1 MKTKIYIFNPLL
13 RTPAVK
19 ITGIVIGNDADDIC
33 GRCCSGCPKRNYISK
48 TSALNE
54 LFKII
59 DMKRLLI
66 ALGCLIFLYSFIET
80 KKVTIYSIGDST
92 MCDYDQRYLNGFGGD
107 NYPIRGWMQMM
118 PRFFTEEVVIKN
130 MARSGRSS
138 KSFREEGYWQK
149 TIEQV
154 KPGDYVFIMFGPNDE
169 KDDSLRHTDP
179 HSTYRQN
186 LINYISE
193 TRTKKGIPVL
203 FTSITRRKFDR
214 NGKLLPNTFE
224 SYVEEVRR
232 LAKEMKVPLI
242 DLNLKSRE
250 LVQQLGPE
258 ASKQLYVYIEPG
270 KFTKLPKGKKDDT
283 HLSAEGATAIAQL
296 AGEGLREIK
305 SPLAQYLVK

>member
-33 GRCCSGCPKRNYISK
+33 GRCRSGCPKRNYISK

-66 ALGCLIFLYSFIET
+66 ALGCLIFLYSFIEAN
-80 KKVTIYSIGDST
+80 KVTIYSIGDST
-92 MCDYDQRYLNGFGGD
+92 MCDYDQLYLNGFGGD

-118 PRFFTEEVVIKN
+118 PQFFNEEVVIKN

-138 KSFREEGYWQK
+138 QSFREEGYWQK

-193 TRTKKGIPVL
+193 TKAKKGIPVL
-203 FTSITRRKFDR
+203 FTSITRRKFDKS
-214 NGKLLPNTFE
+214 GTLLPNTFE

-232 LAKEMKVPLI
+232 VAKEMKVPLI
-242 DLNLKSRE
+242 DLNRKSRE

>member
-13 RTPAVK
+13 RKPAVK

-33 GRCCSGCPKRNYISK
+33 GHCCSGCHKRNYISK
-48 TSALNE
+48 TSTLTE

-59 DMKRLLI
+59 DMKKSFV
-66 ALGCLIFLYSFIET
+66 ALACLVFLYSFTET

-118 PRFFTEEVVIKN
+118 PQFFTEEVVIKN

-138 KSFREEGYWQK
+138 KSFRDEGYWQK
-149 TIEQV
+149 TIDQV
-154 KPGDYVFIMFGPNDE
+154 MPGDYVFIMFGPNDE

-179 HSTYRQN
+179 HGTYRQN

-193 TRTKKGIPVL
+193 TRAKKGIPVL
-203 FTSITRRKFDR
+203 FTSITRRKFDKS
-214 NGKLLPNTFE
+214 GTLLPNSFE
-224 SYVEEVRR
+224 AYVDEVRK
-232 LAKEMKVPLI
+232 LSKEMKAPLI
-242 DLNLKSRE
+242 DLNTKSRE

-270 KFTKLPKGKKDDT
+270 KFIKLPKGKKDDT
-283 HLSAEGATAIAQL
+283 HLSEKGATAIAKL

>member
-1 MKTKIYIFNPLL
+1 MKTKIYIFSPL
-13 RTPAVK
+13 RRKPAVK
-19 ITGIVIGNDADDIC
+19 ITGIVIGNDAGDIC
-33 GRCCSGCPKRNYISK
+33 GCYNGLWLKKNYISN
-48 TSALNE
+48 TSTLNE
-54 LFKII
+54 SFKII
-59 DMKRLLI
+59 DMKRLFI
-66 ALGCLIFLYSFIET
+66 ALGCLFFLYSFTKT

-118 PRFFTEEVVIKN
+118 PQFFNGQVIIKN

-149 TIEQV
+149 TIDQV
-154 KPGDYVFIMFGPNDE
+154 MPGDYVFIMFGPNDE

-179 HSTYRQN
+179 HGTYRQN

-193 TRTKKGIPVL
+193 TREKKAIPVL
-203 FTSITRRKFDR
+203 FTSITRRKFDKS
-214 NGKLLPNTFE
+214 GTLLPNSFE
-224 SYVEEVRR
+224 AYVEEVRK
-232 LAKEMKVPLI
+232 LSKEMKVPLI
-242 DLNLKSRE
+242 DLNLKSRG

-283 HLSAEGATAIAQL
+283 HLSEAGATAIAKL
-296 AGEGLREIK
+296 AGEGLREMK